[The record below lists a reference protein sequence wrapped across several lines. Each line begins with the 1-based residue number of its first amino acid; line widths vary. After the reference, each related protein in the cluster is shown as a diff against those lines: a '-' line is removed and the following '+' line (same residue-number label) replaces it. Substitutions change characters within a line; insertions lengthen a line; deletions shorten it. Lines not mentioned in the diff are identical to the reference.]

1 MQLQALQAGQ
11 QRQPPHQHQSR
22 RRGYRRQIARDRGA
36 LLGVGDRVAVAAVG
50 LLCAR
55 RGAPL
60 CIEGQRIAQ
69 FAGGVFETADG
80 EIAAALRGFGAYCRE
95 VAAPILAPST
105 EAAGSKPAKAKPADG
120 R

>member
-1 MQLQALQAGQ
+1 MAEQAQAG
-11 QRQPPHQHQSR
+11 RWRFESEHASLIVYH
-22 RRGYRRQIARDRGA
+22 
-36 LLGVGDRVAVAAVG
+36 
-50 LLCAR
+50 
-55 RGAPL
+55 
-60 CIEGQRIAQ
+60 EGQRIAQ
-69 FAGGVFETADG
+69 FSGGVFETADG

>member
-1 MQLQALQAGQ
+1 MSEHAQVVRWRFESEHASLIVY
-11 QRQPPHQHQSR
+11 H
-22 RRGYRRQIARDRGA
+22 
-36 LLGVGDRVAVAAVG
+36 
-50 LLCAR
+50 
-55 RGAPL
+55 
-60 CIEGQRIAQ
+60 EGQRIAQ

-105 EAAGSKPAKAKPADG
+105 EAAGTKPAKTKLGEG